1 MATKTASVVLS
12 VNAIQPTKVIDALS
26 TAAKR
31 LGEDLVREL
40 NYLEK
45 LEVEF
50 GKNNAQYKAQKA
62 NIENLEKT
70 IKSFNSATSAEIDKA
85 KSLSEVLADLANT
98 KLRDLKAALGSA
110 NRSLA
115 GLTGTP
121 EDLARAKQLR
131 EEARLIGDE
140 IRKRTGE
147 YVNMGETM
155 RKISTISDETLSK
168 AIKQQK
174 QVVATTEQV
183 GAAYQKELQTLKQL
197 EAEESRR
204 KTSAAYNTTETNA
217 RTMFGKVT
225 RDEMSGMSQQ
235 SIEAG
240 IRAMKEYQSTVE
252 MGSVT
257 WKAYEDAI
265 TRAEA
270 HIKSFTEQQK
280 ISVAQAQSM
289 AATGQFDGKAVSSNQ
304 IKEAQKV
311 LGDYKGT
318 LTDPAQVKAVEAE
331 IAKLQ
336 ERWNAL
342 NGVVEKTT
350 KVTGDAARN
359 VREVF
364 RNPYAASPEN
374 VQKAIESLS
383 TRLRQ
388 LPADSKGAEVLRQE
402 IERLKGVIN
411 GTRLSQEEYNKV
423 LANPRTAS
431 VEQLKKA
438 YAMLQQ
444 QIERTSRDGSSN
456 FNQLQQQAKRLKAE
470 IDSTTISVQKQD
482 GWFRNAI
489 RNIGAYMGVFA
500 AFNAIKNKITEVIQG
515 NLKLSD
521 SLTDIRKVSGLA
533 AEDINKLSQ
542 NIAKI
547 DTRSG
552 VEELNKLA
560 YAGAKLGI
568 GKYGT
573 EGMLSFVKA
582 SDQVNVALKEDLG
595 DEALTILSKM
605 TETMGL
611 IPKLG
616 VEKSMLAV
624 GSAAFKLAST
634 STATAKNTVAFTER
648 LTGLARTAGIT
659 TDQLLALGSAS
670 DAMMLMPEVSS
681 TAFNKV
687 ITAIQTNPKAIEKSL
702 EIEEGTIGKLF
713 EAGKAMDVIVM
724 ILEQMKKKGNMSA
737 LGDVFKDL
745 GSDSGARLRNVM
757 VTMAKNVDML
767 KTHLDV
773 SKEAF
778 EDAEAVTAEYILQQ
792 ETAQA
797 LMERAN
803 NLWEKAFINTE
814 GVDNVKALAQDW
826 YDFSQQL
833 TTSESWMW
841 SMKTALE
848 AVIGAAKLLLSILP
862 HLIIGLGAGGVAG
875 AIGTAISAVRT
886 LGGVLPALQYG
897 LLSVQKAFT
906 ALSVVGRMTWI
917 GAAVGVIA
925 GLVSAFRS
933 AKKATDEFGSSLKSV
948 AEFHREALVAADKE
962 TSKLD
967 QYRRLLSNANT
978 EQRERERILR
988 KFNEEYRPYL
998 SKLDIEITKVGDL
1011 FENYKKL
1018 NREMRQQAIYKIKE
1032 QAISERIDPLM
1043 KTSVEKGQN
1052 LQTVLDKAGIVGY
1065 DRAAVRKLAEQGR
1078 NGEAI
1083 YRKIIENIV
1092 GEGKW
1097 DNRSGGYISAL
1108 NGKSYR
1114 YDALRDAV
1122 KEYATAI
1129 RNESFARAEIEQMF
1143 AGEFDKGWQPF
1154 ADDDPGVIIY
1164 PKDKDK
1170 GPKGKTNNEASM
1182 AKSQANAV
1190 KANVE
1195 AFYEEQKR
1203 KYLEWVAQ
1211 MNAENEKVSE
1221 ADQKAKLDE
1230 MEQKKKTALGNVR
1243 QDIATLNG
1251 SFKQTVD
1258 DIRGDVYGTIT
1269 DTDKGLIEAIGKS
1282 DITALHNLF
1291 SKLGQDLSKENN
1303 RTLSEN
1309 LGALLDEIFAKG
1321 SRDLREAAEI
1331 VVKRQRELQTML
1343 MKYDYKGTVTR
1354 AFTNKLQ
1361 TEQLLPPAEG
1371 VDVST
1376 TEGANKQNAG
1386 IDRILTRVRE
1396 NPYELYDID
1405 MTTQKGVEQFQEFLA
1420 EEQKVFNF
1428 ASMDLRHLILLYME
1442 LIDYVGEYTEAIKKE
1457 EDTRKKIND
1466 AHWNQSDTY
1475 KQTQKEQN
1483 LADLNVRTQAIFG
1496 ATKTGADTKDIL
1508 KEDNTGERPVR
1519 TSWDNTAEDLG
1530 FAFKLDNDP
1539 EILLYRLRMEEA
1551 EKYYN
1556 YKKDFYQKGLASE
1569 AEYNDALQNYLSQAS
1584 EFSSRV
1590 LEDVSAQ
1597 TESLMSFMSPLQDF
1611 GEAVG
1616 EAFATMRTD
1625 AASGRKAVQTALKQM
1640 LKSFATETIQIIA
1653 KNEQQ
1658 RANEA
1663 MHETELLAM
1672 RQSFNAAMLLAEIQS
1687 GSSLLAIKQQQQL
1700 TEEQMEALHQQK
1712 QAALRSAGI
1721 FGWCVSELG
1730 PIAGPIAY
1738 AGIMAILMGLLS
1750 YALGLIGGGDN
1761 NVANSQPKVNT
1772 KLVSGMLTYD
1782 QGNLK
1787 QMYLGNDGKLYAAK
1801 SEEQLPTGIVTQPVA
1816 TTINGQP
1823 SLVGERGPELVVGR
1837 ETTAAMMQNAPQL
1850 LQALLDYDKNRRLGA
1865 LPAYDRGNIGT
1876 VEADTPTLSAPQP
1889 ALTEELLTQVL
1900 YYLKNPVAPNINMY
1914 GREGLH
1920 EKMKQADRFMKGK

>member
-1 MATKTASVVLS
+1 MANKIASIALS
-12 VNAIQPTKVIDALS
+12 VNAVQPTKVLDALS

-40 NYLEK
+40 DYLEK

-50 GKNNAQYKAQKA
+50 GKNNSQYKAQKA
-62 NIENLEKT
+62 NVENLEKT
-70 IKSFNSATSAEIDKA
+70 IKSFNSATSVEIESA
-85 KSLSEVLADLANT
+85 RTLGEVIADLAGT
-98 KLRDLKAALGSA
+98 KLRDLKSALGSA

-115 GLTGTP
+115 GLTGSP
-121 EDLARAKQLR
+121 EDLARAKQIR
-131 EEARLIGDE
+131 EEAKLIGDE

-155 RKISTISDETLSK
+155 RKIGTISDETLSK

-217 RTMFGKVT
+217 RTMLGKVT

-252 MGSVT
+252 MGTVK

-289 AATGQFDGKAVSSNQ
+289 AATGQLDGKAVSSNQ

-311 LGDYKGT
+311 LGEHKGT

-342 NGVVEKTT
+342 NGVVEKTEMSY
-350 KVTGDAARN
+350 KEALEVAKRPFNAA
-359 VREVF
+359 
-364 RNPYAASPEN
+364 PE
-374 VQKAIESLS
+374 KAEQALK
-383 TRLRQ
+383 LFNEQ
-388 LPADSKGAEVLRQE
+388 LKKIDPSSKGAERLRRR
-402 IERLKGVIN
+402 IEELKGVIN

-431 VEQLKKA
+431 IEQLKKA

-456 FNQLQQQAKRLKAE
+456 FNQLQQIAKRLKAE

-573 EGMLSFVKA
+573 EGLLSFVKA

-702 EIEEGTIGKLF
+702 ELEEGTIGKLF

-833 TTSESWMW
+833 TTSEGWMW

-848 AVIGAAKLLLSILP
+848 AVIGSAKLLLAVLP
-862 HLIIGLGAGGVAG
+862 QLIIGIGVGGVAG

-906 ALSVVGRMTWI
+906 ALSVVGRMTWV
-917 GAAVGVIA
+917 GAALGVIA

-948 AEFHREALVAADKE
+948 AEFHREALAAADKE

-1052 LQTVLDKAGIVGY
+1052 LQTVLDKVGVVGY

-1097 DNRSGGYISAL
+1097 DNRSGGYISAF

-1143 AGEFDKGWQPF
+1143 KGEFDKGWQPF

-1164 PKDKDK
+1164 PEDKNK

-1190 KANVE
+1190 KANIE
-1195 AFYEEQKR
+1195 AFYEEQAR
-1203 KYLEWVAQ
+1203 KYLQWVSE
-1211 MNAENEKVSE
+1211 MNQTDEKVSE
-1221 ADQKAKLDE
+1221 AEQKAFMDKLE
-1230 MEQKKKTALGNVR
+1230 EKKKKALGDVR
-1243 QDIATLNG
+1243 QDIASLTGTFQN
-1251 SFKQTVD
+1251 TVK
-1258 DIRGDVYGTIT
+1258 DIQGDIYGTIT
-1269 DTDKGLIEAIGKS
+1269 EADKGLLEAIGKS
-1282 DITALHNLF
+1282 DIKALHNLF
-1291 SKLGQDLSKENN
+1291 AKLGKDLSKENN

-1321 SRDLREAAEI
+1321 SRDLRQAAEI
-1331 VVKRQRELQTML
+1331 VVKRQRELQAML

-1354 AFTNKLQ
+1354 NFTNKLQ

-1376 TEGANKQNAG
+1376 TEGANKQNAAV
-1386 IDRILTRVRE
+1386 DRMLTHVRT

-1405 MTTQKGVEQFQEFLA
+1405 IESEKGQEKFREFL
-1420 EEQKVFNF
+1420 EEEKKVFDF
-1428 ASMDLRHLILLYME
+1428 TKMDLRHVILLYRE
-1442 LIDYVGEYTEAIKKE
+1442 LIDYVGEYTEAQKKE
-1457 EDTRKKIND
+1457 EDRQKKIND
-1466 AHWNQSDTY
+1466 DAWKMGATYNQMKGAQNVADLDV
-1475 KQTQKEQN
+1475 KTQK
-1483 LADLNVRTQAIFG
+1483 IFG
-1496 ATKTGADTKDIL
+1496 ATKTDNEG
-1508 KEDNTGERPVR
+1508 KETLR

-1530 FAFKLDNDP
+1530 FAFKIDNDP

-1556 YKKDFYQKGLASE
+1556 FKKDLYAKGMASE
-1569 AEYNDALQNYLSQAS
+1569 SEYNDALQNYLTQAS
-1584 EFSSRV
+1584 QFSSRV

-1597 TESLMSFMSPLQDF
+1597 TNQLMSFMSPLQSF

-1640 LKSFATETIQIIA
+1640 LKSFATETVQIIA

-1663 MHETELLAM
+1663 MHETELLHM
-1672 RQSFNAAMLLAEIQS
+1672 RTTFQAAMLMAESTS
-1687 GSSLLAIKQQQQL
+1687 GSSLLALKQQQDMTTEQL
-1700 TEEQMEALHQQK
+1700 EALHQQK
-1712 QAALRSAGI
+1712 MAALKSAGI

-1738 AGIMAILMGLLS
+1738 AGMMAVLMGLLN
-1750 YALGLIGGGDN
+1750 YALGLIGGGSEN
-1761 NVANSQPKVNT
+1761 TTSNQPKVNT

-1787 QMYLGNDGKLYAAK
+1787 QMYLGNDGKLYAATR
-1801 SEEQLPTGIVTQPVA
+1801 EEQLPTGIVTQPVA

-1865 LPAYDRGNIGT
+1865 LPAYDRGNVASVVT
-1876 VEADTPTLSAPQP
+1876 DAPVTTASPQSGIS
-1889 ALTEELLTQVL
+1889 EELLTQLL
-1900 YYLKNPVAPNINMY
+1900 YYLQHPVAPNINMY

-1920 EKMKQADRFMKGK
+1920 AKMQQADRFMKGK

>member
-1 MATKTASVVLS
+1 MANKIASIALS
-12 VNAIQPTKVIDALS
+12 VNAVQPTKVLDALS

-40 NYLEK
+40 DYLEK

-50 GKNNAQYKAQKA
+50 GKNNSQYKAQKA
-62 NIENLEKT
+62 NVENLEKT
-70 IKSFNSATSAEIDKA
+70 IKSFNSATSVEIESA
-85 KSLSEVLADLANT
+85 RTLGEVIADLAGT
-98 KLRDLKAALGSA
+98 KLRDLKSALGSA

-115 GLTGTP
+115 GLTGSP
-121 EDLARAKQLR
+121 EDLARAKQIR
-131 EEARLIGDE
+131 EEAKLIGDE

-155 RKISTISDETLSK
+155 RKIGTVSDETLSK

-183 GAAYQKELQTLKQL
+183 GTAYQKELQTLKQL

-217 RTMFGKVT
+217 RTMLGKVM

-252 MGSVT
+252 MGT
-257 WKAYEDAI
+257 ARWNLYEDAI

-280 ISVAQAQSM
+280 ISVAQAQFM
-289 AATGQFDGKAVSSNQ
+289 AATGKLDGNAVSSNQ

-342 NGVVEKTT
+342 NGVVQKTEMSYKEALEVAKRPFNAAPEKAEQAL
-350 KVTGDAARN
+350 KLFN
-359 VREVF
+359 E
-364 RNPYAASPEN
+364 
-374 VQKAIESLS
+374 
-383 TRLRQ
+383 Q
-388 LPADSKGAEVLRQE
+388 LKKIDPSSKGAGRLRRR
-402 IERLKGVIN
+402 IEELKGVIN
-411 GTRLSQEEYNKV
+411 GTRLSQEQYNKV

-431 VEQLKKA
+431 IEQLKKA

-456 FNQLQQQAKRLKAE
+456 FNQLQQIAKRLKAE

-482 GWFRNAI
+482 SWFRNAI

-624 GSAAFKLAST
+624 GSAAFKLASS

-702 EIEEGTIGKLF
+702 ELEEGTIGKLF

-833 TTSESWMW
+833 TTSEGWMW

-848 AVIGAAKLLLSILP
+848 AVIGAGKLLLSVLP
-862 HLIIGLGAGGVAG
+862 QLIIGLGAGGVAG

-906 ALSVVGRMTWI
+906 ALSVVGRMTWV
-917 GAAVGVIA
+917 GAALGVIA

-933 AKKATDEFGSSLKSV
+933 AKRATDEFGSSLKSV
-948 AEFHREALVAADKE
+948 ADFHREALVAADKE

-998 SKLDIEITKVGDL
+998 SKLDIEVTKVGDL
-1011 FENYKKL
+1011 IENYKAL

-1052 LQTVLDKAGIVGY
+1052 LQTVLDKVGVVGY

-1097 DNRSGGYISAL
+1097 DNRSGGYISAF

-1143 AGEFDKGWQPF
+1143 KGEFDKGWQPF

-1164 PKDKDK
+1164 PEDKNK

-1182 AKSQANAV
+1182 AKSQANAI
-1190 KANVE
+1190 KANLE

-1203 KYLEWVAQ
+1203 KYLEWVES
-1211 MNAENEKVSE
+1211 MNREQERVSE
-1221 ADQKAKLDE
+1221 SDQKAKLDE
-1230 MEQKKKTALGNVR
+1230 LEEKKKKALGAVR
-1243 QDIATLNG
+1243 QDIASLNG
-1251 SFKQTVD
+1251 GFKQTVD
-1258 DIRGDVYGTIT
+1258 GIRDDIYGTIT
-1269 DTDKGLIEAIGKS
+1269 KTDEDLLNAIGKS

-1291 SKLGQDLSKENN
+1291 AKLGQDLSKENN

-1343 MKYDYKGTVTR
+1343 MKYDYTGTVTR
-1354 AFTNKLQ
+1354 GFTNKLQ

-1386 IDRILTRVRE
+1386 IDRMLTRVRE
-1396 NPYELYDID
+1396 NPYELYDMDIESE
-1405 MTTQKGVEQFQEFLA
+1405 KGQEKFREFL
-1420 EEQKVFNF
+1420 EEEKKVFDF
-1428 ASMDLRHLILLYME
+1428 TKMDLRHVILLYRE
-1442 LIDYVGEYTEAIKKE
+1442 LIDYVGEYTEAQKKE
-1457 EDTRKKIND
+1457 EDMRKKYNE
-1466 AHWNQSDTY
+1466 AHWNLSDTY
-1475 KQTQKEQN
+1475 KKSKTQQN
-1483 LADLNVRTQAIFG
+1483 MADLDVKTQAIFG
-1496 ATKTGADTKDIL
+1496 ATKTDSEGNET
-1508 KEDNTGERPVR
+1508 RR

-1530 FAFKLDNDP
+1530 FAFKIDNDP

-1556 YKKDFYQKGLASE
+1556 YKQDLYQRGLASE
-1569 AEYNDALQNYLSQAS
+1569 SEYNDALQNYLTQAS

-1597 TESLMSFMSPLQDF
+1597 TNSLMEFMSPLQSF

-1640 LKSFATETIQIIA
+1640 LKSFATETVQIIA

-1663 MHETELLAM
+1663 MHETELLHM
-1672 RQSFNAAMLLAEIQS
+1672 RTTFQAAMLMAESTS
-1687 GSSLLAIKQQQQL
+1687 GSSLLALKQQQDMTTEQL
-1700 TEEQMEALHQQK
+1700 EALHQQK
-1712 QAALRSAGI
+1712 MAALKSAGI

-1738 AGIMAILMGLLS
+1738 AGMMAVLMGLLN
-1750 YALGLIGGGDN
+1750 YALGLIGGGSEN
-1761 NVANSQPKVNT
+1761 TTSNQPKINT

-1865 LPAYDRGNIGT
+1865 LPAYDRGNVASVVT
-1876 VEADTPTLSAPQP
+1876 DAPVTTASPQSGIS
-1889 ALTEELLTQVL
+1889 EELLTQLL
-1900 YYLKNPVAPNINMY
+1900 YYLQHPVAPNINMY

-1920 EKMKQADRFMKGK
+1920 AKMQQAEKFMRGK

>member
-1 MATKTASVVLS
+1 
-12 VNAIQPTKVIDALS
+12 
-26 TAAKR
+26 
-31 LGEDLVREL
+31 
-40 NYLEK
+40 
-45 LEVEF
+45 
-50 GKNNAQYKAQKA
+50 
-62 NIENLEKT
+62 
-70 IKSFNSATSAEIDKA
+70 
-85 KSLSEVLADLANT
+85 
-98 KLRDLKAALGSA
+98 
-110 NRSLA
+110 
-115 GLTGTP
+115 
-121 EDLARAKQLR
+121 
-131 EEARLIGDE
+131 
-140 IRKRTGE
+140 
-147 YVNMGETM
+147 
-155 RKISTISDETLSK
+155 
-168 AIKQQK
+168 
-174 QVVATTEQV
+174 
-183 GAAYQKELQTLKQL
+183 
-197 EAEESRR
+197 
-204 KTSAAYNTTETNA
+204 
-217 RTMFGKVT
+217 
-225 RDEMSGMSQQ
+225 
-235 SIEAG
+235 
-240 IRAMKEYQSTVE
+240 
-252 MGSVT
+252 
-257 WKAYEDAI
+257 
-265 TRAEA
+265 
-270 HIKSFTEQQK
+270 
-280 ISVAQAQSM
+280 
-289 AATGQFDGKAVSSNQ
+289 
-304 IKEAQKV
+304 
-311 LGDYKGT
+311 
-318 LTDPAQVKAVEAE
+318 
-331 IAKLQ
+331 
-336 ERWNAL
+336 
-342 NGVVEKTT
+342 
-350 KVTGDAARN
+350 
-359 VREVF
+359 
-364 RNPYAASPEN
+364 
-374 VQKAIESLS
+374 
-383 TRLRQ
+383 
-388 LPADSKGAEVLRQE
+388 
-402 IERLKGVIN
+402 
-411 GTRLSQEEYNKV
+411 
-423 LANPRTAS
+423 
-431 VEQLKKA
+431 
-438 YAMLQQ
+438 
-444 QIERTSRDGSSN
+444 
-456 FNQLQQQAKRLKAE
+456 
-470 IDSTTISVQKQD
+470 
-482 GWFRNAI
+482 
-489 RNIGAYMGVFA
+489 
-500 AFNAIKNKITEVIQG
+500 
-515 NLKLSD
+515 
-521 SLTDIRKVSGLA
+521 
-533 AEDINKLSQ
+533 
-542 NIAKI
+542 
-547 DTRSG
+547 
-552 VEELNKLA
+552 
-560 YAGAKLGI
+560 
-568 GKYGT
+568 
-573 EGMLSFVKA
+573 
-582 SDQVNVALKEDLG
+582 
-595 DEALTILSKM
+595 
-605 TETMGL
+605 
-611 IPKLG
+611 
-616 VEKSMLAV
+616 
-624 GSAAFKLAST
+624 
-634 STATAKNTVAFTER
+634 
-648 LTGLARTAGIT
+648 
-659 TDQLLALGSAS
+659 
-670 DAMMLMPEVSS
+670 
-681 TAFNKV
+681 
-687 ITAIQTNPKAIEKSL
+687 
-702 EIEEGTIGKLF
+702 
-713 EAGKAMDVIVM
+713 
-724 ILEQMKKKGNMSA
+724 
-737 LGDVFKDL
+737 
-745 GSDSGARLRNVM
+745 
-757 VTMAKNVDML
+757 
-767 KTHLDV
+767 
-773 SKEAF
+773 
-778 EDAEAVTAEYILQQ
+778 
-792 ETAQA
+792 
-797 LMERAN
+797 
-803 NLWEKAFINTE
+803 
-814 GVDNVKALAQDW
+814 
-826 YDFSQQL
+826 
-833 TTSESWMW
+833 
-841 SMKTALE
+841 
-848 AVIGAAKLLLSILP
+848 
-862 HLIIGLGAGGVAG
+862 
-875 AIGTAISAVRT
+875 
-886 LGGVLPALQYG
+886 
-897 LLSVQKAFT
+897 
-906 ALSVVGRMTWI
+906 
-917 GAAVGVIA
+917 
-925 GLVSAFRS
+925 
-933 AKKATDEFGSSLKSV
+933 
-948 AEFHREALVAADKE
+948 
-962 TSKLD
+962 
-967 QYRRLLSNANT
+967 
-978 EQRERERILR
+978 
-988 KFNEEYRPYL
+988 
-998 SKLDIEITKVGDL
+998 
-1011 FENYKKL
+1011 
-1018 NREMRQQAIYKIKE
+1018 
-1032 QAISERIDPLM
+1032 M

-1052 LQTVLDKAGIVGY
+1052 LQTVLDKVGIAGY

-1097 DNRSGGYISAL
+1097 DNRSGGYISAF

-1164 PKDKDK
+1164 PEDKDK
-1170 GPKGKTNNEASM
+1170 TPKGKTNNEASM
-1182 AKSQANAV
+1182 AKSQANAI
-1190 KANVE
+1190 KANLE

-1203 KYLEWVAQ
+1203 KYLEWVAS
-1211 MNAENEKVSE
+1211 MNQEQERVSE
-1221 ADQKAKLDE
+1221 SDQKTKLDE
-1230 MEQKKKTALGNVR
+1230 LEEKKKKALGAVR
-1243 QDIATLNG
+1243 QDIASLNG
-1251 SFKQTVD
+1251 GFKQTVD
-1258 DIRGDVYGTIT
+1258 GIRDDIYGTIT
-1269 DTDKGLIEAIGKS
+1269 KTDEDLLNAIGKS

-1291 SKLGQDLSKENN
+1291 AKLGQDLSKENN

-1343 MKYDYKGTVTR
+1343 MKYDYTGTVTR

-1376 TEGANKQNAG
+1376 TEGVNKQNAG
-1386 IDRILTRVRE
+1386 IDRMLTRVRE

-1457 EDTRKKIND
+1457 EDTRKKINE

-1556 YKKDFYQKGLASE
+1556 YKKDLYQKGLASE

-1865 LPAYDRGNIGT
+1865 LPAYDRGNLSEIST
-1876 VEADTPTLSAPQP
+1876 ADTSNLSPTTQSPLS
-1889 ALTEELLTQVL
+1889 EELLTQLL
-1900 YYLKNPVAPNINMY
+1900 YYLQHPVAPNINMY

-1920 EKMKQADRFMKGK
+1920 AKMQQADRFMKGK

>member
-1 MATKTASVVLS
+1 MANSTKVAQIMLTANAQQPERVINNLNQLARQFGDQLMKEVEYLKTLEGQYSANSSKYKQQRAIVEALEKDIRTLASAQVTEIEKTKTLGM
-12 VNAIQPTKVIDALS
+12 VID
-26 TAAKR
+26 
-31 LGEDLVREL
+31 
-40 NYLEK
+40 
-45 LEVEF
+45 
-50 GKNNAQYKAQKA
+50 
-62 NIENLEKT
+62 
-70 IKSFNSATSAEIDKA
+70 
-85 KSLSEVLADLANT
+85 DLANT
-98 KLRDLKAALGSA
+98 KLRDLKSALGA
-110 NRSLA
+110 GKRDLA
-115 GLTGTP
+115 RLTGSP
-121 EDLARAKQLR
+121 EDLEKAKQIR
-131 EEARLIGDE
+131 QQMKVIGDQVRLLE
-140 IRKRTGE
+140 GQ
-147 YVNMGETM
+147 YVNVGDALS
-155 RKISTISDETLSK
+155 RIGKISDDVLGR

-174 QVVATTEQV
+174 EQL
-183 GAAYQKELQTLKQL
+183 AWMEKTDAQYAREESRLRML
-197 EAEESRR
+197 EAEEAKR
-204 KTSAAYNTTETNA
+204 AALNKSQRAAANQRELFDTAHSMKYSVSSGGLT
-217 RTMFGKVT
+217 
-225 RDEMSGMSQQ
+225 GMSQQ
-235 SIEAG
+235 QIEEG
-240 IRAMKEYQSTVE
+240 KKAMIDYQKTLTMGSSTWKEY
-252 MGSVT
+252 G
-257 WKAYEDAI
+257 DAI
-265 TRAEA
+265 AKAEEYMN
-270 HIKSFTEQQK
+270 SFTQK
-280 ISVAQAQSM
+280 
-289 AATGQFDGKAVSSNQ
+289 
-304 IKEAQKV
+304 
-311 LGDYKGT
+311 
-318 LTDPAQVKAVEAE
+318 AE
-331 IAKLQ
+331 
-336 ERWNAL
+336 R
-342 NGVVEKTT
+342 TT
-350 KVTGDAARN
+350 KITGDAARN

-374 VQKAIESLS
+374 AQKAIESLS
-383 TRLRQ
+383 ARLRQ
-388 LPADSKGAEVLRQE
+388 LPADSKGAQVLKKR
-402 IERLKGVIN
+402 IEELKGAIN
-411 GTRLSQEEYNKV
+411 GTRLSQEQFDRV
-423 LANPRTAS
+423 MANPRKAS
-431 VEQLKKA
+431 VEDLKKA
-438 YAMLQQ
+438 YAMLQRQ
-444 QIERTSRDGSSN
+444 MERTARDGSGAY
-456 FNQLQQQAKRLKAE
+456 QRMEADARKLKAE

-482 GWFRNAI
+482 SWFRNAI

-500 AFNAIKNKITEVIQG
+500 AFNAIRNKITEVIQG

-573 EGMLSFVKA
+573 EGLLSFVKA

-702 EIEEGTIGKLF
+702 ELEEGTIGKLF

-833 TTSESWMW
+833 TTSEGWMW

-848 AVIGAAKLLLSILP
+848 AVIGSAKLLLAVLP
-862 HLIIGLGAGGVAG
+862 QLIIGIGVGGVAG

-906 ALSVVGRMTWI
+906 TLSVVGRMTWV
-917 GAAVGVIA
+917 GAALGVIA

-948 AEFHREALVAADKE
+948 AEFHREALAAADKE

-1052 LQTVLDKAGIVGY
+1052 LQTVLDKVGVVGY

-1097 DNRSGGYISAL
+1097 DNRSGGYISAF

-1143 AGEFDKGWQPF
+1143 KGEFDKGWQPF

-1164 PKDKDK
+1164 PEDKNK
-1170 GPKGKTNNEASM
+1170 GSKGKTNNEASM

-1190 KANVE
+1190 KANIE
-1195 AFYEEQKR
+1195 AFYEEQAR
-1203 KYLEWVAQ
+1203 KYLQWVSE
-1211 MNAENEKVSE
+1211 MNQTDEKVSE
-1221 ADQKAKLDE
+1221 AEQKAFMDKLE
-1230 MEQKKKTALGNVR
+1230 EKKKKALGDVR
-1243 QDIATLNG
+1243 QDIASLTGTFQN
-1251 SFKQTVD
+1251 TVK
-1258 DIRGDVYGTIT
+1258 DIQGDIYGTIT
-1269 DTDKGLIEAIGKS
+1269 ETDKGLLEAIGKS
-1282 DITALHNLF
+1282 DIKALHNLF
-1291 SKLGQDLSKENN
+1291 AKLGKDLSKENN

-1321 SRDLREAAEI
+1321 SRDLRQAAEI
-1331 VVKRQRELQTML
+1331 VVKRQRELQAML

-1354 AFTNKLQ
+1354 NFTNKLQ

-1376 TEGANKQNAG
+1376 TEGANKQNAAV
-1386 IDRILTRVRE
+1386 DRMLTHVRT

-1405 MTTQKGVEQFQEFLA
+1405 IESEKGQEKFREFL
-1420 EEQKVFNF
+1420 EEEKKVFDF
-1428 ASMDLRHLILLYME
+1428 TKMDLRHVILLYRE
-1442 LIDYVGEYTEAIKKE
+1442 LIDYVGEYTEAQKKE
-1457 EDTRKKIND
+1457 EDRQKKIND
-1466 AHWNQSDTY
+1466 DAWKMGATYNQMKGVQNVADLDV
-1475 KQTQKEQN
+1475 KTQK
-1483 LADLNVRTQAIFG
+1483 IFG
-1496 ATKTGADTKDIL
+1496 ATKTDNEG
-1508 KEDNTGERPVR
+1508 KETLR

-1530 FAFKLDNDP
+1530 FAFKIDNDP

-1556 YKKDFYQKGLASE
+1556 FKKDLYAKGMASE
-1569 AEYNDALQNYLSQAS
+1569 SEYNDALQNYLTQAS
-1584 EFSSRV
+1584 QFSSRV

-1597 TESLMSFMSPLQDF
+1597 TNQLMSFMSPLQSF

-1640 LKSFATETIQIIA
+1640 LKSFATETVQIIA

-1663 MHETELLAM
+1663 MHETELLHM
-1672 RQSFNAAMLLAEIQS
+1672 RTTFQAAMLMAESTS
-1687 GSSLLAIKQQQQL
+1687 GSSLLALKQQQDMTTEQL
-1700 TEEQMEALHQQK
+1700 EALHQQK
-1712 QAALRSAGI
+1712 MAALKSAGI

-1738 AGIMAILMGLLS
+1738 AGMMAVLMGLLN
-1750 YALGLIGGGDN
+1750 YALGLIGGGSEN
-1761 NVANSQPKVNT
+1761 TTSNQPKINT

-1850 LQALLDYDKNRRLGA
+1850 LQALLDYDKNHRLNA
-1865 LPAYDRGNIGT
+1865 LPAYDRGNVASVVT
-1876 VEADTPTLSAPQP
+1876 DAPVTTASPQSGIS
-1889 ALTEELLTQVL
+1889 EELLTQLL
-1900 YYLKNPVAPNINMY
+1900 YYLQHPVAPNINMY

-1920 EKMKQADRFMKGK
+1920 AKMQQADRFMKGK

>member
-1 MATKTASVVLS
+1 MAKKIAHIELS
-12 VNAIQPTKVIDALS
+12 ANAQKPEQVVNALRAHAEQ
-26 TAAKR
+26 
-31 LGEDLVREL
+31 LGEQLKKDVTRLEEL
-40 NYLEK
+40 
-45 LEVEF
+45 
-50 GKNNAQYKAQKA
+50 GKTVGKTSQQYKDLEQ
-62 NIENLEKT
+62 NINLTRKSMAFFSDATVKDIEKT
-70 IKSFNSATSAEIDKA
+70 KQLKDVIN
-85 KSLSEVLADLANT
+85 DLTNART
-98 KLRDLKAALGSA
+98 RDIKAAVGKGSREA
-110 NRSLA
+110 A
-115 GLTGTP
+115 GLTGSK

-131 EEARLIGDE
+131 EQQKQAMDE
-140 IRKRTGE
+140 LRKRSGE
-147 YVNMGETM
+147 YVNMTETM
-155 RKISTISDETLSK
+155 RKLDTVSDETLSK
-168 AIKQQK
+168 AIKQQQ
-174 QVVATTEQV
+174 QVVHSAEQV
-183 GAAYQKELQTLKQL
+183 GDAYQKELNILKQL
-197 EAEESRR
+197 QAEEARR
-204 KTSAAYNTTETNA
+204 KAPMSVSQASQMATSGTL
-217 RTMFGKVT
+217 
-225 RDEMSGMSQQ
+225 
-235 SIEAG
+235 
-240 IRAMKEYQSTVE
+240 
-252 MGSVT
+252 
-257 WKAYEDAI
+257 
-265 TRAEA
+265 
-270 HIKSFTEQQK
+270 
-280 ISVAQAQSM
+280 
-289 AATGQFDGKAVSSNQ
+289 DGKAVSSNQ

-318 LTDPAQVKAVEAE
+318 LTDPAQVKAVDEQIE
-331 IAKLQ
+331 RLQ
-336 ERWNAL
+336 QQFNKL

-350 KVTGDAARN
+350 KISGDAARN
-359 VREVF
+359 VREVL
-364 RNPYAASPEN
+364 RNPSAASPESA
-374 VQKAIESLS
+374 QKALDALQA
-383 TRLRQ
+383 RLRQ
-388 LPADSKGAEVLRQE
+388 LPADSKGAQVVKRRIEE
-402 IERLKGVIN
+402 IKGAIN

-568 GKYGT
+568 GKYGI

-848 AVIGAAKLLLSILP
+848 AVIGAAKLLLSVLP
-862 HLIIGLGAGGVAG
+862 QLIIGLGIGGVAG
-875 AIGTAISAVRT
+875 ALGTAISAVRT
-886 LGGVLPALQYG
+886 LGGVLPALHYG
-897 LLSVQKAFT
+897 LLTVQKAFT

-917 GAAVGVIA
+917 GAAIGVIA

-1032 QAISERIDPLM
+1032 QAISERVEPLM

-1083 YRKIIENIV
+1083 YRKIIENVV

-1097 DNRSGGYISAL
+1097 DNRSGGYISSF
-1108 NGKSYR
+1108 NNKSYR
-1114 YDALRDAV
+1114 YDALREAV

-1164 PKDKDK
+1164 PEDKDK
-1170 GPKGKTNNEASM
+1170 GPKGKTNNEASI
-1182 AKSQANAV
+1182 AKNQANAI
-1190 KANVE
+1190 KANLE

-1203 KYLEWVAQ
+1203 KYLEWVAS
-1211 MNAENEKVSE
+1211 MNQEQERVSE
-1221 ADQKAKLDE
+1221 SDQKTKLDQLE
-1230 MEQKKKTALGNVR
+1230 EKKKKALGAVR
-1243 QDIATLNG
+1243 QDIASLNG
-1251 SFKQTVD
+1251 SFRQTVD
-1258 DIRGDVYGTIT
+1258 DIRGDIYGSVTQT
-1269 DTDKGLIEAIGKS
+1269 DEDLLKAIEKS

-1291 SKLGQDLSKENN
+1291 AKLGKDLSKENN

-1331 VVKRQRELQTML
+1331 VVKRQRELQAML
-1343 MKYDYKGTVTR
+1343 MKYDYRGTVTR

-1405 MTTQKGVEQFQEFLA
+1405 MTSQKGVEKFQEFL
-1420 EEQKVFNF
+1420 EEEKKVFDF
-1428 ASMDLRHLILLYME
+1428 TKMDLRHIILLYME
-1442 LIDYVGEYTEAIKKE
+1442 LIDYVGEYTEATKKE
-1457 EDTRKKIND
+1457 EEMRKKYND
-1466 AHWNQSDTY
+1466 DHWAQSETY

-1483 LADLNVRTQAIFG
+1483 LADLNIKTQSIFG
-1496 ATKTGADTKDIL
+1496 ATKPTEEG
-1508 KEDNTGERPVR
+1508 GETLR

-1556 YKKDFYQKGLASE
+1556 YKKDLYQKGLASE

-1640 LKSFATETIQIIA
+1640 LKSFATETIQIIS

-1663 MHETELLAM
+1663 MHETELLSM
-1672 RQSFNAAMLLAEIQS
+1672 RQSFNAAMLLAEVQS
-1687 GSSLLAIKQQQQL
+1687 GSSLLAIKQQQQM

-1850 LQALLDYDKNRRLGA
+1850 LQALLDYDKNHRLGA
-1865 LPAYDRGNIGT
+1865 LPLYDRGNIQSVGN
-1876 VEADTPTLSAPQP
+1876 ADTLALP
-1889 ALTEELLTQVL
+1889 ATASTQSVMTEELLTQLL

-1920 EKMKQADRFMKGK
+1920 AKMQQANRFMKGKA

>member
-1 MATKTASVVLS
+1 MANKIASIALS
-12 VNAIQPTKVIDALS
+12 VNAVQPTKVLDALS

-40 NYLEK
+40 DYLEK

-50 GKNNAQYKAQKA
+50 GKNNSQYKAQKA
-62 NIENLEKT
+62 NVENLEKT
-70 IKSFNSATSAEIDKA
+70 IKSFNSATSVEIESA
-85 KSLSEVLADLANT
+85 RTLGEVIADLAGT
-98 KLRDLKAALGSA
+98 KLRDLKSALGSA

-115 GLTGTP
+115 GLTGSP
-121 EDLARAKQLR
+121 EDLARAKQIR
-131 EEARLIGDE
+131 EEAKLIGDE

-183 GAAYQKELQTLKQL
+183 GTAYQKELQTLKQL
-197 EAEESRR
+197 EAEEARR

-217 RTMFGKVT
+217 RTMLGKVI

-252 MGSVT
+252 MGTVK
-257 WKAYEDAI
+257 WNAYEDAI

-289 AATGQFDGKAVSSNQ
+289 AATGQLDGKAVSSNQ

-318 LTDPAQVKAVEAE
+318 LNDPAQVKAVEAE

-342 NGVVEKTT
+342 NGVVQKTEMSYKEALEVAKRPFNAAPEKAEQAL
-350 KVTGDAARN
+350 KLFN
-359 VREVF
+359 E
-364 RNPYAASPEN
+364 
-374 VQKAIESLS
+374 
-383 TRLRQ
+383 Q
-388 LPADSKGAEVLRQE
+388 LKKIDPSSKGAERLRRR
-402 IERLKGVIN
+402 IEELKGVIN

-431 VEQLKKA
+431 IEQLKKA

-456 FNQLQQQAKRLKAE
+456 FNQLQQLAKRLKAE

-482 GWFRNAI
+482 SWFRNAI

-573 EGMLSFVKA
+573 EGLLSFVKA

-624 GSAAFKLAST
+624 GSAAFKLASS

-702 EIEEGTIGKLF
+702 ELEEGTIGKLF

-833 TTSESWMW
+833 TTSEGWMW

-848 AVIGAAKLLLSILP
+848 AVIGSAKLLLAVLP
-862 HLIIGLGAGGVAG
+862 QLIIGLGAGGVAG

-906 ALSVVGRMTWI
+906 ALSVVGRMTWV
-917 GAAVGVIA
+917 GAALGVIA

-933 AKKATDEFGSSLKSV
+933 AKKVTDEFGSSLKSV
-948 AEFHREALVAADKE
+948 AEFHREALAAADKE

-998 SKLDIEITKVGDL
+998 SKLDIEVTKVGDL
-1011 FENYKKL
+1011 IENYKAL

-1052 LQTVLDKAGIVGY
+1052 LQTVLDKVGVVGY

-1097 DNRSGGYISAL
+1097 DNRSGGYISAF

-1164 PKDKDK
+1164 PEDK
-1170 GPKGKTNNEASM
+1170 GKTPKGKTNNEASM
-1182 AKSQANAV
+1182 AKSQANAI
-1190 KANVE
+1190 KANLE

-1203 KYLEWVAQ
+1203 KYLEWVAS
-1211 MNAENEKVSE
+1211 MNQEQERVSE
-1221 ADQKAKLDE
+1221 SDQKTKLDE
-1230 MEQKKKTALGNVR
+1230 LEEKKKKALGAVR
-1243 QDIATLNG
+1243 QDIASLNG
-1251 SFKQTVD
+1251 GFKQTVD
-1258 DIRGDVYGTIT
+1258 GIRDDIYGTIT
-1269 DTDKGLIEAIGKS
+1269 KTDEDLLNAIGKS

-1291 SKLGQDLSKENN
+1291 AKLGQDLSKENN

-1343 MKYDYKGTVTR
+1343 MKYDYTGTVTR
-1354 AFTNKLQ
+1354 GFTNKLQ

-1386 IDRILTRVRE
+1386 IARMLTRVRE
-1396 NPYELYDID
+1396 NPYELYDMDIESE
-1405 MTTQKGVEQFQEFLA
+1405 KGQEKFREFL
-1420 EEQKVFNF
+1420 EEEKKVFDF
-1428 ASMDLRHLILLYME
+1428 TKMDLRHVILLYRE
-1442 LIDYVGEYTEAIKKE
+1442 LIDYVGEYTEAQKKE
-1457 EDTRKKIND
+1457 EDMRKKYNE
-1466 AHWNQSDTY
+1466 AHWNLSDTY
-1475 KQTQKEQN
+1475 KKSKTQQN
-1483 LADLNVRTQAIFG
+1483 MADLDVKTQAIFG
-1496 ATKTGADTKDIL
+1496 ATKTDSEGNET
-1508 KEDNTGERPVR
+1508 RR

-1530 FAFKLDNDP
+1530 FAFKIDNDP

-1556 YKKDFYQKGLASE
+1556 YKQDLYQRGLASE
-1569 AEYNDALQNYLSQAS
+1569 SEYNDALQNYLTQAQ
-1584 EFSSRV
+1584 EFSGRV

-1597 TESLMSFMSPLQDF
+1597 TNQLMSFMSPLQSF

-1640 LKSFATETIQIIA
+1640 LKSFATETVQIIA

-1663 MHETELLAM
+1663 MHETELLHM
-1672 RQSFNAAMLLAEIQS
+1672 RTTFQAAMLMAESTS
-1687 GSSLLAIKQQQQL
+1687 GSSLLALKQQQDLTTEQL
-1700 TEEQMEALHQQK
+1700 EALHQQK
-1712 QAALRSAGI
+1712 MAALKSAGI

-1738 AGIMAILMGLLS
+1738 AGMMAVLMGLLN
-1750 YALGLIGGGDN
+1750 YALGLIGGGSEN
-1761 NVANSQPKVNT
+1761 TTSNQPKINT

-1865 LPAYDRGNIGT
+1865 LPAYDRGNVASVVT
-1876 VEADTPTLSAPQP
+1876 DAPVTTASPQSGIS
-1889 ALTEELLTQVL
+1889 EELLTQLL
-1900 YYLKNPVAPNINMY
+1900 YYLQHPVAPNINMY

-1920 EKMKQADRFMKGK
+1920 AKMQQADRFMKGK

>member
-1 MATKTASVVLS
+1 MANKIASIALS
-12 VNAIQPTKVIDALS
+12 VNAVQPTKVLDALS

-40 NYLEK
+40 DYLEK

-50 GKNNAQYKAQKA
+50 GKNNSQYKAQKA
-62 NIENLEKT
+62 NVENLEKT
-70 IKSFNSATSAEIDKA
+70 IKSFNSATSVEIESA
-85 KSLSEVLADLANT
+85 RTLGEVIADLAGT
-98 KLRDLKAALGSA
+98 KLRDLKSALGSA

-115 GLTGTP
+115 GLTGSP
-121 EDLARAKQLR
+121 EDVARAKQIR
-131 EEARLIGDE
+131 EEAKLIGDE

-183 GAAYQKELQTLKQL
+183 GTAYQKELQTLKQL

-217 RTMFGKVT
+217 RTMLGKVI

-240 IRAMKEYQSTVE
+240 IHAMKEYQSTVE
-252 MGSVT
+252 MGTVK
-257 WKAYEDAI
+257 WNAYEDAI

-280 ISVAQAQSM
+280 ISVAQAAQM
-289 AATGQFDGKAVSSNQ
+289 ARTGQLDGKAVSSNQ

-311 LGDYKGT
+311 LGDYKGS

-342 NGVVEKTT
+342 NGVVQKTEMSYKEALEVAKRPFNAAPEKAEQALQLFNEQL
-350 KVTGDAARN
+350 KKIDPSSRGA
-359 VREVF
+359 E
-364 RNPYAASPEN
+364 
-374 VQKAIESLS
+374 
-383 TRLRQ
+383 RLR
-388 LPADSKGAEVLRQE
+388 RR
-402 IERLKGVIN
+402 IEELKGVIN
-411 GTRLSQEEYNKV
+411 GTRLSQEQYNKV
-423 LANPRTAS
+423 LATPRIAS
-431 VEQLKKA
+431 IEQLKKA

-456 FNQLQQQAKRLKAE
+456 FNQLQQIAKRLKAE

-482 GWFRNAI
+482 SWFRNAI

-573 EGMLSFVKA
+573 EGLLSFVKA

-624 GSAAFKLAST
+624 GSAAFKLASS

-702 EIEEGTIGKLF
+702 ELEEGTIGKLF

-833 TTSESWMW
+833 TTSEGWMW

-848 AVIGAAKLLLSILP
+848 AVIGAGKLLLSVLP
-862 HLIIGLGAGGVAG
+862 QLIVGLGAGGVAG

-917 GAAVGVIA
+917 GAALGVLA

-998 SKLDIEITKVGDL
+998 SKLDIEVTKVGDL
-1011 FENYKKL
+1011 IENYKAL

-1052 LQTVLDKAGIVGY
+1052 LQTVLDKVGVVGY

-1097 DNRSGGYISAL
+1097 DNRSGGYISAF

-1114 YDALRDAV
+1114 YDALREAV

-1143 AGEFDKGWQPF
+1143 KGEFDEGWQPF

-1164 PKDKDK
+1164 PEDKDKD
-1170 GPKGKTNNEASM
+1170 PKGKTNNEASM
-1182 AKSQANAV
+1182 AKSQANAI
-1190 KANVE
+1190 KANLE

-1203 KYLEWVAQ
+1203 KYLEWVAS
-1211 MNAENEKVSE
+1211 MNQEQERVSE
-1221 ADQKAKLDE
+1221 SDQKTKLDE
-1230 MEQKKKTALGNVR
+1230 LEEKKKKALGAVR
-1243 QDIATLNG
+1243 QDIASLNG
-1251 SFKQTVD
+1251 GFKQTVD
-1258 DIRGDVYGTIT
+1258 GIRDDIYGTIT
-1269 DTDKGLIEAIGKS
+1269 KTDEDLLNAIGKS

-1291 SKLGQDLSKENN
+1291 AKLGKDLSRENN

-1343 MKYDYKGTVTR
+1343 MKYDYTGTVTR
-1354 AFTNKLQ
+1354 GFTNKLQ

-1386 IDRILTRVRE
+1386 IDRMLTRVRE
-1396 NPYELYDID
+1396 NPYELYDMD
-1405 MTTQKGVEQFQEFLA
+1405 VTTQQGLEKFREFL
-1420 EEQKVFNF
+1420 EEEKKVFDF
-1428 ASMDLRHLILLYME
+1428 TKMDLRHVILLYRE
-1442 LIDYVGEYTEAIKKE
+1442 LIDYVGEYTEAQKKE
-1457 EDTRKKIND
+1457 EDMRKKYNE
-1466 AHWNQSDTY
+1466 AHWNLSDTY
-1475 KQTQKEQN
+1475 KKSKTQQN
-1483 LADLNVRTQAIFG
+1483 VADLDVKTQAIFG
-1496 ATKTGADTKDIL
+1496 ATKTDSEGNET
-1508 KEDNTGERPVR
+1508 RR
-1519 TSWDNTAEDLG
+1519 TSWDNTAEALG
-1530 FAFKLDNDP
+1530 FAFKIDNDP

-1556 YKKDFYQKGLASE
+1556 YKQDLYQRGLASE
-1569 AEYNDALQNYLSQAS
+1569 SEYNDALQNYLTQAS

-1597 TESLMSFMSPLQDF
+1597 TNSLMEFMSPLQSF

-1625 AASGRKAVQTALKQM
+1625 AASGRKAVQTAVKQM
-1640 LKSFATETIQIIA
+1640 LKSFATETVQIIA

-1663 MHETELLAM
+1663 MHETELLHM
-1672 RQSFNAAMLLAEIQS
+1672 RTTFQAAMLMAETTG
-1687 GSSLLAIKQQQQL
+1687 GSSLLALKQQQDLTTEQL
-1700 TEEQMEALHQQK
+1700 EALHQQK
-1712 QAALRSAGI
+1712 MAALKSAGI

-1738 AGIMAILMGLLS
+1738 AGMMAVLMGLLN
-1750 YALGLIGGGDN
+1750 YALGLIGGGSEN
-1761 NVANSQPKVNT
+1761 TTSNQPKVNT

-1787 QMYLGNDGKLYAAK
+1787 QMYLGNDGKLYAATR
-1801 SEEQLPTGIVTQPVA
+1801 EEQLPTGIVTQPVA

-1850 LQALLDYDKNRRLGA
+1850 LQALLDYDKNHRLGA
-1865 LPAYDRGNIGT
+1865 LPAYDRGNVASVVT
-1876 VEADTPTLSAPQP
+1876 DAPVTTASPQSGIS
-1889 ALTEELLTQVL
+1889 EELLTQLL
-1900 YYLKNPVAPNINMY
+1900 YYLQHPVAPNINMY

-1920 EKMKQADRFMKGK
+1920 AKIQQADRFMKGK

>member
-1 MATKTASVVLS
+1 MANKIASIALS
-12 VNAIQPTKVIDALS
+12 VNAVQPTKVLDALS

-40 NYLEK
+40 DYLEK

-50 GKNNAQYKAQKA
+50 GKNNSQYKAQKA
-62 NIENLEKT
+62 NVENLEKT
-70 IKSFNSATSAEIDKA
+70 IKSFNSATSVEIESA
-85 KSLSEVLADLANT
+85 RTLGEVIADLAGT
-98 KLRDLKAALGSA
+98 KLRDLKSALGSA

-115 GLTGTP
+115 GLTGSP
-121 EDLARAKQLR
+121 EDLARAKQIR
-131 EEARLIGDE
+131 EEAKLIGDE

-147 YVNMGETM
+147 YVNMQETL
-155 RKISTISDETLSK
+155 RKLGTVSDDTLSK

-183 GAAYQKELQTLKQL
+183 GTAYQKELQTLKQL

-217 RTMFGKVT
+217 RTMLGKVM

-252 MGSVT
+252 MGT
-257 WKAYEDAI
+257 ARWNLYEDAI

-280 ISVAQAQSM
+280 ISVAQAQYM
-289 AATGQFDGKAVSSNQ
+289 AATGQLDGKAVSSNQ

-331 IAKLQ
+331 IARLQ

-342 NGVVEKTT
+342 NGVVQKTEMSYKEALEVAKRPFNAAPEKAEQAL
-350 KVTGDAARN
+350 KLFNEQLKKIDPSSRGA
-359 VREVF
+359 E
-364 RNPYAASPEN
+364 
-374 VQKAIESLS
+374 
-383 TRLRQ
+383 RLR
-388 LPADSKGAEVLRQE
+388 RR
-402 IERLKGVIN
+402 IEELKGVIN

-431 VEQLKKA
+431 IEQLKKA

-456 FNQLQQQAKRLKAE
+456 FNQLQQIAKRLKAE

-482 GWFRNAI
+482 SWFRNAI

-521 SLTDIRKVSGLA
+521 SLADIRKVSGLLN
-533 AEDINKLSQ
+533 EDIKKLST
-542 NIAKI
+542 NLAKI
-547 DTRSG
+547 DSRSS

-568 GKYGT
+568 GQYGIAGL
-573 EGMLSFVKA
+573 EGFVRA
-582 SDQVNVALKEDLG
+582 ADQVNVALKEDLG
-595 DEALTILSKM
+595 DEALTSLSKM
-605 TETMGL
+605 TEVMGL

-616 VEKSMLAV
+616 VEKSMLAT
-624 GSAAFKLAST
+624 GSAMFKLAST
-634 STATAKNTVAFTER
+634 STATAEDIVEFSKR
-648 LTGLARTAGIT
+648 LTGLARTSGIT

-670 DAMMLMPEVSS
+670 SSMMLMPEVSS

-687 ITAIQTNPKAIEKSL
+687 FTAIQTNPGAIEKSL
-702 EIEEGTIGKLF
+702 EIEEGTLGKLF
-713 EAGKAMDVIVM
+713 EAGKAMEAIVL
-724 ILEQMKKKGNMSA
+724 ILEQMKKKGNMSE

-757 VTMAKNVDML
+757 VTMAKNVNML
-767 KTHLDV
+767 KTHLNTAND
-773 SKEAF
+773 AF
-778 EDAEAVTAEYILQQ
+778 REAEAVTQEYMIQQ

-797 LMERAN
+797 LMERASN
-803 NLWEKAFINTE
+803 VWEKAFVNSE
-814 GVDNVKALAQDW
+814 GVDNVQKMAKEW
-826 YDFSQQL
+826 YEFSKQL
-833 TTSESWMW
+833 TQSESWMW

-848 AVIGAAKLLLSILP
+848 AMISSVKFFLTILP
-862 HLIIGLGAGGVAG
+862 HLIIGIGVGGLAG
-875 AIGTAISAVRT
+875 AFGSAVSACRA
-886 LGGVLPALQYG
+886 LGGVLPALHYG
-897 LLSVQKAFT
+897 LLSLQKTFS

-917 GAAVGVIA
+917 GAAVGLIYT
-925 GLVSAFRS
+925 LVSAFIS
-933 AKKATDEFGSSLKSV
+933 AKKSTDEFGGSLKKVS
-948 AEFHREALVAADKE
+948 EYHKEAMAAADKE
-962 TSKLD
+962 TDKLK
-967 QYRRLLSNANT
+967 QYKRFLNDSNVPLA
-978 EQRERERILR
+978 ERERVLR
-988 KFNEEYRPYL
+988 KLNEEYRPYL
-998 SKLDIEITKVGDL
+998 EKLNIEINTIDDL
-1011 FENYKKL
+1011 TTSYNKL
-1018 NREMRQQAIYKIKE
+1018 NREMRQQAMYKIKE
-1032 QAISERIDPLM
+1032 QAISEKVDPLRM
-1043 KTSVEKGQN
+1043 KTAEIGSRLDPQLAN
-1052 LQTVLDKAGIVGY
+1052 LNIAAI
-1065 DRAAVRKLAEQGR
+1065 DRQYVRQLAEQGR

-1083 YRKIIENIV
+1083 YRQVVEHLANSK
-1092 GEGKW
+1092 GYGGRW
-1097 DNRSGGYISAL
+1097 DTRSGKFLATDAK
-1108 NGKSYR
+1108 GKITPVG
-1114 YDALRDAV
+1114 DEILRATIKD
-1122 KEYATAI
+1122 YATAI
-1129 RNESFARAEIEQMF
+1129 RKESFARAEIEQMF

-1154 ADDDPGVIIY
+1154 ADEDPGVIIY
-1164 PKDKDK
+1164 GNKDKGK

-1182 AKSQANAV
+1182 AKSQANAI
-1190 KANVE
+1190 KANLE

-1203 KYLEWVAQ
+1203 KYLEWVAS
-1211 MNAENEKVSE
+1211 MNQEQERVSE
-1221 ADQKAKLDE
+1221 SDQKAKLDE
-1230 MEQKKKTALGNVR
+1230 LEEKKKKALGAVR
-1243 QDIATLNG
+1243 QDIASLNG
-1251 SFKQTVD
+1251 GFKQTVD
-1258 DIRGDVYGTIT
+1258 GIRDDIYGTIT
-1269 DTDKGLIEAIGKS
+1269 KTDEDLLNAIGKS

-1291 SKLGQDLSKENN
+1291 AKLGQDLSKENN

-1343 MKYDYKGTVTR
+1343 MKYDYTGTVTR
-1354 AFTNKLQ
+1354 GFTNKLQ

-1386 IDRILTRVRE
+1386 IDRMLTRVRE
-1396 NPYELYDID
+1396 NPYELYDMDIESE
-1405 MTTQKGVEQFQEFLA
+1405 KGQEKFREFL
-1420 EEQKVFNF
+1420 EEEKKVFDF
-1428 ASMDLRHLILLYME
+1428 TKMDLRHVILLYRE
-1442 LIDYVGEYTEAIKKE
+1442 LIDYVGEYTEAQKKE
-1457 EDTRKKIND
+1457 EDMRKKYNE
-1466 AHWNQSDTY
+1466 AHWNLSDTY
-1475 KQTQKEQN
+1475 KKSKTQQN
-1483 LADLNVRTQAIFG
+1483 MADLDVKTQAIFG
-1496 ATKTGADTKDIL
+1496 ATKTDSEGNET
-1508 KEDNTGERPVR
+1508 RR

-1530 FAFKLDNDP
+1530 FAFKIDNDP

-1556 YKKDFYQKGLASE
+1556 YKQDLYQRGLASE
-1569 AEYNDALQNYLSQAS
+1569 SEYNDALQNYLTQAS

-1597 TESLMSFMSPLQDF
+1597 TNSLMEFMSPLQSF

-1640 LKSFATETIQIIA
+1640 LKSFATETVQIIA

-1663 MHETELLAM
+1663 MHETELLHM
-1672 RQSFNAAMLLAEIQS
+1672 RTTFQAAMLMAESTS
-1687 GSSLLAIKQQQQL
+1687 GSSLLALKQQQDMTTEQL
-1700 TEEQMEALHQQK
+1700 EALHQQK
-1712 QAALRSAGI
+1712 MAALKSAGI

-1738 AGIMAILMGLLS
+1738 AGMMAVLMGLLN
-1750 YALGLIGGGDN
+1750 YALGLIGGGSEN
-1761 NVANSQPKVNT
+1761 TTSNQPKVNT

-1865 LPAYDRGNIGT
+1865 LPAYDRGNVASVVT
-1876 VEADTPTLSAPQP
+1876 DAPVTTASPQSGIS
-1889 ALTEELLTQVL
+1889 EELLTQLL
-1900 YYLKNPVAPNINMY
+1900 YYLQHPVAPNINMY

-1920 EKMKQADRFMKGK
+1920 AKIQQADRFMKGK

>member
-1 MATKTASVVLS
+1 MAATKTANIILTANAKQPKQAVQDLHDMAEALGVTLRKDLAILEDLAKSNGKASAEYKTLEEKIRKTEA
-12 VNAIQPTKVIDALS
+12 AIQV
-26 TAAKR
+26 
-31 LGEDLVREL
+31 
-40 NYLEK
+40 
-45 LEVEF
+45 F
-50 GKNNAQYKAQKA
+50 G
-62 NIENLEKT
+62 
-70 IKSFNSATSAEIDKA
+70 SAESVAIAKT
-85 KSLSEVLADLANT
+85 KSLADVIEDLANGKLP
-98 KLRDLKAALGSA
+98 KLRELKTALGSGK
-110 NRSLA
+110 RSMA
-115 GLTGTP
+115 SLTASE
-121 EDLARAKQLR
+121 EDLKKA
-131 EEARLIGDE
+131 DE
-140 IRKRTGE
+140 TRSQMRTVYDMIRRIEGE
-147 YVNMGETM
+147 YVNMQETL
-155 RKISTISDETLSK
+155 RKLGTVSDETLSK

-183 GAAYQKELQTLKQL
+183 GTAYQKELQTLKQL

-217 RTMFGKVT
+217 RTMLGKVI

-252 MGSVT
+252 MGTVK
-257 WKAYEDAI
+257 WNAYEDAI

-289 AATGQFDGKAVSSNQ
+289 AATGQLDGKAVSSNQ

-342 NGVVEKTT
+342 NGVVQNTEMSYKEALEVAKRPFNAAPEKAEQAL
-350 KVTGDAARN
+350 KLFN
-359 VREVF
+359 E
-364 RNPYAASPEN
+364 
-374 VQKAIESLS
+374 
-383 TRLRQ
+383 Q
-388 LPADSKGAEVLRQE
+388 LKKIDPSSKGAERLRRR
-402 IERLKGVIN
+402 IEELKGAIN

-431 VEQLKKA
+431 IEQLKKA

-456 FNQLQQQAKRLKAE
+456 FNQLQQIAKRLKAE

-482 GWFRNAI
+482 SWFRNAI

-573 EGMLSFVKA
+573 EGLLSFVKA

-624 GSAAFKLAST
+624 GSAAFKLASS

-702 EIEEGTIGKLF
+702 ELEEGTIGKLF

-833 TTSESWMW
+833 TTSEGWMW

-848 AVIGAAKLLLSILP
+848 AVIGSAKLLLAVLP
-862 HLIIGLGAGGVAG
+862 QLIIGLGAGGVAG

-906 ALSVVGRMTWI
+906 ALSVVGRMTWV
-917 GAAVGVIA
+917 GAALGVIA

-933 AKKATDEFGSSLKSV
+933 AKRATDEFGSSLKSV
-948 AEFHREALVAADKE
+948 AEFHREALAAADKE

-1052 LQTVLDKAGIVGY
+1052 LQTVLDKVGVVGY

-1097 DNRSGGYISAL
+1097 DNRSGGYISAF

-1143 AGEFDKGWQPF
+1143 KGEFDKGWQPF

-1164 PKDKDK
+1164 PEDKNK

-1182 AKSQANAV
+1182 AKSQANAI
-1190 KANVE
+1190 KANLE

-1203 KYLEWVAQ
+1203 KYLEWVAS
-1211 MNAENEKVSE
+1211 MNQEQERVSE
-1221 ADQKAKLDE
+1221 SDQKTKLDE
-1230 MEQKKKTALGNVR
+1230 LEEKKKKALGAVR
-1243 QDIATLNG
+1243 QDIASLNG
-1251 SFKQTVD
+1251 GFKQTVD
-1258 DIRGDVYGTIT
+1258 GIRDDIYGTIT
-1269 DTDKGLIEAIGKS
+1269 KTDEDLLNAIGKS

-1291 SKLGQDLSKENN
+1291 AKLGQDLSKENN

-1343 MKYDYKGTVTR
+1343 MKYDYTGTVTR
-1354 AFTNKLQ
+1354 GFTNKLQ

-1386 IDRILTRVRE
+1386 IDRMLTRVRE
-1396 NPYELYDID
+1396 NPYELYDMDIESEKG
-1405 MTTQKGVEQFQEFLA
+1405 QKKFREFL
-1420 EEQKVFNF
+1420 EEEKKVFDF
-1428 ASMDLRHLILLYME
+1428 TKMDLRHVILLYRE
-1442 LIDYVGEYTEAIKKE
+1442 LIDYVGEYTEAQKKE
-1457 EDTRKKIND
+1457 EDMRKKYNE
-1466 AHWNQSDTY
+1466 AHWNLSDTY
-1475 KQTQKEQN
+1475 KKSKTQQN
-1483 LADLNVRTQAIFG
+1483 MADLDVKTQAIFG
-1496 ATKTGADTKDIL
+1496 ATKTDSEGNET
-1508 KEDNTGERPVR
+1508 RR

-1530 FAFKLDNDP
+1530 FAFKIDNDP

-1556 YKKDFYQKGLASE
+1556 YKQDLYQRGLASE
-1569 AEYNDALQNYLSQAS
+1569 SEYNDALQNYLTQAQ
-1584 EFSSRV
+1584 EFSGRV

-1597 TESLMSFMSPLQDF
+1597 TNQLMSFMTPLQTF
-1611 GEAVG
+1611 GEEVG
-1616 EAFATMRTD
+1616 EAFATMRTN
-1625 AASGRKAVQTALKQM
+1625 AADGRKAIQTALKQM
-1640 LKSFATETIQIIA
+1640 IKSFATETVQIIA

-1663 MHETELLAM
+1663 MHETELLHM
-1672 RQSFNAAMLLAEIQS
+1672 RTTFQAAMLMAESTS
-1687 GSSLLAIKQQQQL
+1687 GSSLLALKQQQDLTTEQL
-1700 TEEQMEALHQQK
+1700 EALHQQK
-1712 QAALRSAGI
+1712 MAALKSAGI

-1738 AGIMAILMGLLS
+1738 AGMMAVLMGLLN
-1750 YALGLIGGGDN
+1750 YALGLIGGGSEKTTSN
-1761 NVANSQPKVNT
+1761 QPKVNT

-1865 LPAYDRGNIGT
+1865 LPAYDRGNVASVVT
-1876 VEADTPTLSAPQP
+1876 DAPVTTASPQSGIS
-1889 ALTEELLTQVL
+1889 EELLTQLL
-1900 YYLKNPVAPNINMY
+1900 YYLQHPVAPNINMY

-1920 EKMKQADRFMKGK
+1920 AKMQQADRFMKGK